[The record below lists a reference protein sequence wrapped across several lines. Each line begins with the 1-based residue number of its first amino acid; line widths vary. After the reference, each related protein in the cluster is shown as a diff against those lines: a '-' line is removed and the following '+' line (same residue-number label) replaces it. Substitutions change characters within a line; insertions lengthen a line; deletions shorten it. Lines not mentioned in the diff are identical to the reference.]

1 MPTILKIFRM
11 VDLRH
16 IMIDLF
22 WDIFAVTLLTSPLWF
37 TAIVFYAY
45 WPRKGDYDEE

>member
-1 MPTILKIFRM
+1 MMTLFDGGNM
-11 VDLRH
+11 T
-16 IMIDLF
+16 DLF
-22 WDIFAVTLLTSPLWF
+22 WDIFAVTVITSPLWF

>member
-1 MPTILKIFRM
+1 MMLLLYWSMMTPSNGDNM
-11 VDLRH
+11 
-16 IMIDLF
+16 DLF
-22 WDIFAVTLLTSPLWF
+22 WDIFAITLLTSPLWF